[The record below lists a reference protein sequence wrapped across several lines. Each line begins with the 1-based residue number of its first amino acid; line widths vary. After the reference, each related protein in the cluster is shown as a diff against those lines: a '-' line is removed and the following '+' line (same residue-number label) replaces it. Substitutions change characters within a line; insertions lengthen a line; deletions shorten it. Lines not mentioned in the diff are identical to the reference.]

1 MFSRKISKTQ
11 KLALAGLFMAMYVL
25 VMLYTQS
32 FAFGQYQI
40 RIATSLY
47 ALSAVF
53 PFLVVPLGLANFI
66 SNTLMGG
73 LGPLDMLG
81 GALVGFGTGASIVWV
96 KKQQLSNWFI
106 AVLITLVP
114 GLMVPVWLSILLGI
128 PYLILMPAIAI
139 GQIVPGIVGTLLVI
153 ALERNKQMAKYEA
166 DAVLSKN

>member
-81 GALVGFGTGASIVWV
+81 GALVGFVTGASIVWV

-128 PYLILMPAIAI
+128 PYLILMPAIVI

-153 ALERNKQMAKYEA
+153 ALERNNQMAKYEA